1 MYTYNWVD
9 RGTNPKWSPMQKPL
23 GLSASQLRTFQKDLY
38 KPYFK
43 ATVYSQQ
50 QPKNHR
56 LAEKK

>member
-1 MYTYNWVD
+1 
-9 RGTNPKWSPMQKPL
+9 MQKAL
-23 GLSASQLRTFQKDLY
+23 GLSVSQLRTFKKDLY

-50 QPKNHR
+50 QSQKYR